1 LVEARQWNEMIRV
14 DFGEFM
20 TSASQDFKIS
30 ELSQEDIGEELC
42 AELTIEQAAAPPD
55 DNEDEEMFQLF
66 ELMSSVKAAE

>member
-1 LVEARQWNEMIRV
+1 
-14 DFGEFM
+14 M

>member
-1 LVEARQWNEMIRV
+1 MIRV

-30 ELSQEDIGEELC
+30 ELSQEDIGRNS